1 MSEKSRFQAPRV
13 MKIVAVTVVFAGLAF
28 FAARIGRAGRAQDVL
43 LGEKDSSLPPIA
55 ARPAGAFG
63 PSRRVDAAESARLVA
78 ELRSHWTQLFPCRAA
93 FEIKVVHGAGADP
106 EHAPSKRVDVE
117 ILDPKT
123 WLVRTSA
130 ERPTAVGCSN
140 DALFL
145 ISSWETSGRIA
156 TADRATAAPLFLE
169 DDYLTPD
176 AVFDYDE
183 ARKLLRLAYRG
194 ETGRTIQAVLIFDLE
209 TGLLQRLEA
218 NLAVA
223 APNGKSTPAAV
234 TQTLV
239 EYQKLDRLE
248 IGEEF
253 ARAERSTKV
262 EGPISQLGAGR
273 LVAVG
278 KSAK

>member
-1 MSEKSRFQAPRV
+1 MSVISRFQRPKGVR
-13 MKIVAVTVVFAGLAF
+13 IVAAIAALAVLAF
-28 FAARIGRAGRAQDVL
+28 VAARIGREGRARDVL
-43 LGEKDSSLPPIA
+43 FGEKDASAPPIA

-78 ELRSHWTQLFPCRAA
+78 ELRSRWARLFPCRAT
-93 FEIKVVHGAGADP
+93 FEIKVVHGADADP

-117 ILDPKT
+117 ILDPT
-123 WLVRTSA
+123 NWLVRTST
-130 ERPTAVGCSN
+130 ERPSAVGRSN

-156 TADRATAAPLFLE
+156 TADRATTAPLFLE
-169 DDYLTPD
+169 DEFLTPD
-176 AVFDYDE
+176 AVFDFDE
-183 ARKLLRLAYRG
+183 SRRLLRLAYRG

-209 TGLLQRLEA
+209 TGILQRLEA

-234 TQTLV
+234 TQTLI
-239 EYQKLDRLE
+239 EYRKLDHLE

-262 EGPISQLGAGR
+262 ERPISELGVGR
-273 LVAVG
+273 LVAIG